1 MPSQIF
7 PEHTSKDPDRV
18 AAGERPRAC
27 PRCGESVPS
36 RGTGRP
42 ATWCSPACRRAAYEE
57 RRAARTGAIAIQ
69 VVERV
74 LTVEHGLPV
83 CGARVTDSPAACRK
97 VLRALEV
104 LAREGVLATD
114 PKWDATV
121 TAVRALNHAIEEV
134 TRPRPARWR

>member
-1 MPSQIF
+1 M
-7 PEHTSKDPDRV
+7 DRDDAV
-18 AAGERPRAC
+18 KHVGRRREVLDGKC
-27 PRCGESVPS
+27 PRCGEPVPI
-36 RGTGRP
+36 RATGRP

-57 RRAARTGAIAIQ
+57 RRAARSGAIAVQ

-104 LAREGVLATD
+104 LAREGALLTD
-114 PKWDATV
+114 PKWEATV
-121 TAVRALNHAIEEV
+121 TAARALNDTIEEV
-134 TRPRPARWR
+134 TRHRSGRWR